1 MSGLRDRWRDVHNV
15 DVNQK
20 QFKSSDELKIEI
32 RNDILELQ
40 ADGYLKDIVVPALP
54 APKKKTN
61 DR

>member
-1 MSGLRDRWRDVHNV
+1 MRDKWGDVHNV
-15 DVNQK
+15 DVNRRL
-20 QFKSSDELKIEI
+20 FKTSDELKIEV

-40 ADGYLKDIVVPALP
+40 AQGYLKDIVVPALP